1 MDLKIALR
9 KNLKTVLTKIINFLR
24 FKKKK
29 MFLFLFILKNYNCDK
44 LLIAHRKRC
53 VQDEIEILGW

>member
-1 MDLKIALR
+1 MDLKIAIR

-29 MFLFLFILKNYNCDK
+29 TFLFLFILENYNCDK
-44 LLIAHRKRC
+44 LLIAHC
-53 VQDEIEILGW
+53 